1 MRMSKLWVLA
11 PLLVLGLSGQA
22 ADFQRSAIP
31 GWRLALQAWT
41 FNGKTVV
48 EVIDKAKE
56 LGIQYIECFPGQKV
70 SKDDATGFG
79 PGMSEAASKI
89 VRDKLAETGCHVIA
103 FGVTG
108 IPGDEKGIRSMFG
121 WAQTWGIGTINTE
134 IGKDMFPLV
143 DRLAEEYGLKIGL
156 HNHPK
161 PSHYWDP
168 AFTASELAGCSFLG
182 ACADTGHWPRS
193 GVVALDGLKKLE
205 GHIASLHFKDLDD
218 KNQDAPWGTGKADAK
233 GMLAELQR
241 QGFRGTFSIE
251 YEKWDAEQ
259 EASVRK
265 CAEWWFKTVAEL
277 AGK

>member
-11 PLLVLGLSGQA
+11 PLLVLGLSAQG

-41 FNGKTVV
+41 FNSKTVV
-48 EVIDKAKE
+48 EVIDLAKQ

-70 SKDDATGFG
+70 SAENQTGFG
-79 PGMSEAASKI
+79 PGMSEDAAKI
-89 VRDKLAETGCHVIA
+89 VRAKLVETGCHVIA

-108 IPGDEKGIRSMFG
+108 IPGDEKGIRDMFA
-121 WAQTWGIGTINTE
+121 WAQSWGIGTINTE
-134 IGKDMFPLV
+134 IGKGQFELV
-143 DRLAEEYGLKIGL
+143 DRLAEEYGIKVGL

-168 AFTASELAGCSFLG
+168 AFVASELAGMNFVG

-193 GVVALDGLKKLE
+193 GVVPIDGIKALKGK
-205 GHIASLHFKDLDD
+205 IVSLHFKDLNDA
-218 KNQDAPWGTGKADAK
+218 KEDAPWGTGKGDAK
-233 GMLAELQR
+233 GVLAELKN
-241 QGFRGTFSIE
+241 QGFQGTFSIE
-251 YEKWDAEQ
+251 YENWAAGQQ
-259 EASVRK
+259 EAVRQ
-265 CAEWWFKTVAEL
+265 CVEWWFKTVAEL